1 MLTLMDTAVQ
11 RQASQPVSA
20 SPKVALCRRVQR
32 TSLQAALV
40 LLVALGG
47 DYALA
52 LQALDGTDGATL
64 QGVISLKEPT
74 RVRVEGAAITG
85 VVGNV
90 YSIHNCEEGGAGP
103 AGALAAGAGAI
114 AIPRGQASAV
124 ASSAA
129 SVVSA
134 QGEVAMECDRDKG
147 EVYLKPMGA
156 SPKPINLFVST
167 AGATY
172 TLLLQRADR
181 PADTIVIRDKGA
193 GTSAGRIVRGAAQAV
208 WGEQVSYQQGA
219 AQGLGMD
226 ASRQGQA
233 IGPPPSH
240 IRALKAMLV
249 AMASNRV
256 PTDMRITQVNEPVK
270 LWDQSRLLLM
280 RVFDWRGLVG
290 ELYQLTNISTQELVL
305 ADQEFDR
312 ESGDVVGVAID
323 NHTLAPGA
331 STAVYV
337 IRLGGDK

>member
-1 MLTLMDTAVQ
+1 MLARLL
-11 RQASQPVSA
+11 PLLI
-20 SPKVALCRRVQR
+20 AL
-32 TSLQAALV
+32 SS
-40 LLVALGG
+40 GG
-47 DYALA
+47 AWA
-52 LQALDGTDGATL
+52 LQALDASDGATL

-90 YSIHNCEEGGAGP
+90 YSTHNCDGGGAGSTAALVGTTALPVP
-103 AGALAAGAGAI
+103 AAPSG
-114 AIPRGQASAV
+114 
-124 ASSAA
+124 A

-156 SPKPINLFVST
+156 SSKPINLFVST
-167 AGATY
+167 SRATY

-181 PADTIVIRDKGA
+181 PADTIVIRDKAAALAHGR
-193 GTSAGRIVRGAAQAV
+193 GNRVSADAV
-208 WGEQVSYQQGA
+208 LGDGPSYQQALDRGERLGGEEGA
-219 AQGLGMD
+219 H
-226 ASRQGQA
+226 RGQSM
-233 IGPPPSH
+233 GPPLSH

-249 AMASNRV
+249 VMASNRV
-256 PTDMRITQVNEPVK
+256 PSDVRISEVNQPVR
-270 LWDQSRLLLM
+270 LWDQSQFSLM
-280 RVFDWRGLVG
+280 RVFEGRGLIG

-312 ESGDVVGVAID
+312 ETGDVVGVAID

-337 IRLGGDK
+337 IRLGSDK